1 MNEMDLAKAIF
12 GKDDKTSPNAPS
24 VQFGTAVSNSVDG
37 TVSVIV
43 DGETVNQVYEDD
55 DGNPVEDAHVD
66 LPCEPNVQS
75 GDVVRITTVNGAPTV
90 SGVVGGGDRTYD
102 VAASAAD
109 AAASAQAS
117 ADAAQNSANAA
128 AAAAGAAQTSADD
141 AATAAASAQADAT
154 AAGTAAAQAIS
165 DAATAQG
172 AADAAQA
179 DATAAGTAADVAQ
192 ASADA
197 AQQSATNANE
207 YASRALGN
215 LSTVQSVAETLAWVS
230 EHGTMAH
237 TTDTAPDPT
246 HVYFVA
252 DPSGDYTVG
261 GATYSL
267 VAEPDAADLGSYF
280 ELSIDESLN
289 NYVGTHLAL
298 TDDGLWLLPAAT
310 GTYKVLVSTGAGSTY
325 TTPGTYIID
334 GTGGTIAAFTGD
346 GISFDSGTAFTIGD
360 ESAYIHFD
368 GDGHINIGGTGI
380 TIGGS
385 VSLAD
390 LLRKYDSTI
399 TADDI
404 SVTKTGTTATIT
416 VGSETVT
423 ISDGA
428 KGDKGDTG
436 ATGPQG
442 ETGPQGPQGE
452 TGATGA
458 AGGRWYSGT
467 KITGTSTTAKVFSG
481 SGISSAVV
489 GDMYLNTSTCYTYRC
504 TVAGNASTAK
514 WAYVN
519 GIKGATGS
527 QGPQG
532 ETGPQGPQG
541 IQGETGATGATGP
554 QGAKGDKGDK
564 GDTGDTGAQ
573 GVSVSS
579 VVHQYYLSTSAS
591 SQAGGSWTVTPADY
605 VTGRYYW
612 ERWLITFSDNSTA
625 YTEATLAKEVTSA
638 WTAIESNSE
647 QIALKANASDVYTK
661 AQTDGLISQEVTDR
675 NSAIEQSAESI
686 TSSVSATY
694 ATKSAANPN
703 LSPFFS
709 AAPVEVGDW
718 WTFVQN
724 TKTAF
729 TPLDDGW
736 VHVRHDNTNGTKV
749 SRTDF
754 EIKGAGEIEPGA
766 DYTFLFEFRN
776 NDSTG
781 SNTFYIVQSARRV
794 QFWGGVIKKNIEG
807 ANASSTS
814 TNLYNNFAPG
824 TDGVYRKRFV
834 KVSEA
839 ADSAYLNREGDLA
852 LCCLT
857 VYVSPGFVAEYDVR
871 VSIYEGEY
879 LGPYKPYSD
888 QVLRTSVTAL
898 STRVTQTE
906 ADVTTAING
915 VNGLNALVRQYG
927 QGVLVC
933 RTGNTIGAL
942 VNADGSFDI
951 VSVTWDGATP
961 TAGDTVG
968 QVSGSGATF
977 LSGNANIV
985 AHPNGGIELYGG
997 MSSNSLIIADGWED
1011 GAGTKY
1017 SGLTFS
1023 QLIAWGYNE
1032 EIESTSALKLIR
1044 AANRNRT
1051 VLYNNAT
1058 GTTGT
1063 VTLSATAANYNHMR
1077 IYFRTSW
1084 VGRASVDVYAP
1095 NGKSVAL
1102 NISEIHDWPTA
1113 SVMYVTRVC
1122 AISGKNITRS
1132 YEYGLSR
1139 SFASGAMQ
1147 GHSDSNYIYIIRVEG
1162 WNE

>member
-12 GKDDKTSPNAPS
+12 GKDDKTSTNTPS

-55 DGNPVEDAHVD
+55 DGNLVEDAHVD

-128 AAAAGAAQTSADD
+128 AAAAGAAQTSADE

-179 DATAAGTAADVAQ
+179 DATAAGTAADVAK

-197 AQQSATNANE
+197 AQQSATNANA

-230 EHGTMAH
+230 EHGTMTH

-261 GATYSL
+261 GATYGL
-267 VAEPDAADLGSYF
+267 VTEPDEADLGSYY

-334 GTGGTIAAFTGD
+334 GTGGNIAAFKGD
-346 GISFDSGTAFTIGD
+346 GISFDSGTAFMIGD

-390 LLRKYDSTI
+390 LLRKYDATI

-436 ATGPQG
+436 
-442 ETGPQGPQGE
+442 
-452 TGATGA
+452 
-458 AGGRWYSGT
+458 
-467 KITGTSTTAKVFSG
+467 
-481 SGISSAVV
+481 
-489 GDMYLNTSTCYTYRC
+489 
-504 TVAGNASTAK
+504 
-514 WAYVN
+514 
-519 GIKGATGS
+519 
-527 QGPQG
+527 
-532 ETGPQGPQG
+532 
-541 IQGETGATGATGP
+541 
-554 QGAKGDKGDK
+554 
-564 GDTGDTGAQ
+564 DTGAQ

-579 VVHQYYLSTSAS
+579 VVHQYYLSTSSS

-647 QIALKANASDVYTK
+647 QIALKANSTDVYTK

-694 ATKSAANPN
+694 ATKT
-703 LSPFFS
+703 
-709 AAPVEVGDW
+709 EVG
-718 WTFVQN
+718 Q
-724 TKTAF
+724 KA
-729 TPLDDGW
+729 
-736 VHVRHDNTNGTKV
+736 DN
-749 SRTDF
+749 
-754 EIKGAGEIEPGA
+754 
-766 DYTFLFEFRN
+766 
-776 NDSTG
+776 ST
-781 SNTFYIVQSARRV
+781 
-794 QFWGGVIKKNIEG
+794 
-807 ANASSTS
+807 
-814 TNLYNNFAPG
+814 
-824 TDGVYRKRFV
+824 
-834 KVSEA
+834 
-839 ADSAYLNREGDLA
+839 
-852 LCCLT
+852 
-857 VYVSPGFVAEYDVR
+857 
-871 VSIYEGEY
+871 
-879 LGPYKPYSD
+879 
-888 QVLRTSVTAL
+888 VTAL

-906 ADVTTAING
+906 ADVTTAITG
-915 VNGLNALVRQYG
+915 VNGLNALVRQYAD
-927 QGVLVC
+927 GVLVC
-933 RTGNTIGAL
+933 RQGNTIGAL

-951 VSVTWDGATP
+951 VSVTWDGDTP
-961 TAGDTVG
+961 TAGAVLTSFGADGSRVGRDDGVHSLQSASAFKLLDRNATEFTSMELENDEETGLVLISYQCTTDGSTKAFTVRSDIVSLESVRKNGTVLVEGTDYTVSGRTVTLSVAPTASDDVWINYRTDEPAPAFTFGTRAAGAAVGQYSIAEGSSVESSDLATHAEGMGTHAGNACAHAEGYQSTASGECAHAEGNSTQASGENAHAEGNNSKATGLYSHSEGGGTEASGKCAHAEGYTTTASGICAHSEGHSTVASGNQAHASGLGTIASGDAQMVFGKFNKADANKALIIGNGTSDTARSNALTVG
-968 QVSGSGATF
+968 WDGSVR
-977 LSGNANIV
+977 GNV
-985 AHPNGGIELYGG
+985 
-997 MSSNSLIIADGWED
+997 
-1011 GAGTKY
+1011 K
-1017 SGLTFS
+1017 
-1023 QLIAWGYNE
+1023 
-1032 EIESTSALKLIR
+1032 
-1044 AANRNRT
+1044 
-1051 VLYNNAT
+1051 VLYNNTT

-1102 NISEIHDWPTA
+1102 NISEVHDWPTA
-1113 SVMYVTRVC
+1113 SIMYVTRVC
-1122 AISGKNITRS
+1122 AISGKSITRS

-1139 SFASGAMQ
+1139 SFSSGAMQ